1 LCDIYFDLSV
11 FERPIML
18 TVNNVERTGCA
29 SRKK

>member
-1 LCDIYFDLSV
+1 
-11 FERPIML
+11 ML